1 MPADGRWVL
10 NDCKNIVLCKSP
22 CIATGYGLD
31 GPLRESLSGGGG
43 GRFSAFVETGSW
55 NHPASCTMGNGSFAG
70 AEAVGGVGLNPQS
83 HLVPSS

>member
-43 GRFSAFVETGSW
+43 CRDF
-55 NHPASCTMGNGSFAG
+55 P
-70 AEAVGGVGLNPQS
+70 
-83 HLVPSS
+83 HL